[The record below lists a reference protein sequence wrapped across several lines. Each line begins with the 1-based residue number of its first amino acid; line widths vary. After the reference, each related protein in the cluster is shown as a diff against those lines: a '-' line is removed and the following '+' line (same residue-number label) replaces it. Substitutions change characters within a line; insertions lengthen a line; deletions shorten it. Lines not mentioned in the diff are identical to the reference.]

1 MIVGILLVILQSEYF
16 LIKHK
21 YDLMHN
27 QSKAYSLALIAIA
40 FWSTMGTAFK
50 LTLSY
55 LNPGMLLLVATFTA
69 FIFLGIVVLIKGKI
83 NEVKVLTSKQA
94 LNSALM
100 GLFNPFLYYLVL
112 FEAYNL
118 IPAQEGVALN
128 YIWPLILVIF
138 SILFLKQHITLLSV
152 LAIIVSFAGTVVIA
166 VHGNFT
172 DLKFSNTTGVILAI
186 GSAFFWA
193 SFWIINMKDPR
204 EAIVKMFV
212 NFAFGGI
219 YILSWNIYKHNIIV
233 PTFQGLIGAIYI
245 GIFEMGLTFVLWL
258 TALKLSTHTARV
270 SNLVFISPF
279 ISLILVSFI
288 VGEKI
293 LLSTVIGLGII
304 VSGII
309 IQQYSQWREKRL
321 LITNSE

>member
-1 MIVGILLVILQSEYF
+1 
-16 LIKHK
+16 
-21 YDLMHN
+21 MHN
-27 QSKAYSLALIAIA
+27 QSKAYGLALISIA

-50 LTLSY
+50 LTLNY
-55 LNPGMLLLVATFTA
+55 LNPGMLLLIATFTA
-69 FIFLGIVVLIKGKI
+69 FIFLGIIVLIKGKMNI
-83 NEVKVLTSKQA
+83 LKKLTLKQT

-112 FEAYNL
+112 FEAYNR

-128 YIWPLILVIF
+128 YIWPVILVIF
-138 SILFLKQHITLLSV
+138 SIIFLKQHITLLSI
-152 LAIIVSFAGTVVIA
+152 LAIIVSFLGTVVIA
-166 VHGNFT
+166 LHGNFT
-172 DLKFSNTTGVILAI
+172 EFKFSNTAGVILAI

-212 NFAFGGI
+212 NFAFGAV
-219 YILSWNIYKHNIIV
+219 YILSWNIYKNNIII
-233 PTFQGLIGAIYI
+233 PAINGLAGAIYI
-245 GIFEMGLTFVLWL
+245 GVFEMGLTFVLWL

-279 ISLILVSFI
+279 ISLLLVSFF

-293 LLSTVIGLGII
+293 LPSTVIGLAII
-304 VSGII
+304 VSGIV
-309 IQQYSQWREKRL
+309 IQQYSQWRENRSGYRIAK
-321 LITNSE
+321 SE

>member
-1 MIVGILLVILQSEYF
+1 
-16 LIKHK
+16 
-21 YDLMHN
+21 MHN
-27 QSKAYSLALIAIA
+27 QSKAYSLALISIA

-50 LTLSY
+50 LTLNY
-55 LNPGMLLLVATFTA
+55 LNPGMLLLIATFTA
-69 FIFLGIVVLIKGKI
+69 IIFLGIIVLIKGKI
-83 NEVKVLTSKQA
+83 NILKKLTLKQA

-112 FEAYNL
+112 FEAYDR

-128 YIWPLILVIF
+128 YIWPVILVIF
-138 SILFLKQHITLLSV
+138 SIIFLKQHITLLSI
-152 LAIIVSFAGTVVIA
+152 LAIIVSFFGTVLIA
-166 VHGNFT
+166 LHGNFT

-204 EAIVKMFV
+204 EAIVKMFI
-212 NFAFGGI
+212 NFAFGAF
-219 YILSWNIYKHNIIV
+219 YILSWNIYKNNIIL
-233 PTFQGLIGAIYI
+233 PSINGLAGAIYI

-279 ISLILVSFI
+279 ISLLLVSFF

-293 LLSTVIGLGII
+293 LPSTVIGLAII
-304 VSGII
+304 VLGIV
-309 IQQYSQWREKRL
+309 IQQYSQWKERR
-321 LITNSE
+321 SELVKSE

>member
-1 MIVGILLVILQSEYF
+1 
-16 LIKHK
+16 
-21 YDLMHN
+21 MHN
-27 QSKAYSLALIAIA
+27 QSKAYSLALISVA

-50 LTLSY
+50 LTLNY
-55 LNPGMLLLVATFTA
+55 LNPGMLLLIATFTA
-69 FIFLGIVVLIKGKI
+69 FIFLGIVVLIKGKLKI
-83 NEVKVLTSKQA
+83 LKQLTFKQG
-94 LNSALM
+94 LNSAMM

-112 FEAYNL
+112 FEAYNR

-128 YIWPLILVIF
+128 YIWPVILVIF
-138 SILFLKQHITLLSV
+138 SIVFLKQHITLLSI
-152 LAIIVSFAGTVVIA
+152 LAIIISFLGTVVIA
-166 VHGNFT
+166 IHGDFT
-172 DLKFSNTTGVILAI
+172 ELRFSNTTGVILAI

-212 NFAFGGI
+212 NFAFGAV
-219 YILSWNIYKHNIIV
+219 YILIWNIYRNNLIIPPV
-233 PTFQGLIGAIYI
+233 YGLVGALYI

-279 ISLILVSFI
+279 ISLILVSFF

-293 LLSTVIGLGII
+293 LLSTVIGLAII
-304 VSGII
+304 VSGIV
-309 IQQYSQWREKRL
+309 IQQYSQWHEQRKV
-321 LITNSE
+321 NSEK

>member
-1 MIVGILLVILQSEYF
+1 
-16 LIKHK
+16 
-21 YDLMHN
+21 MHN
-27 QSKAYSLALIAIA
+27 QSKAYSLALISIA

-50 LTLSY
+50 LTLNF
-55 LNPGMLLLVATFTA
+55 LNPGMLLLIATFTA
-69 FIFLGIVVLIKGKI
+69 FVFLGFVIFFKRKFQILKKI
-83 NEVKVLTSKQA
+83 TLQQT

-112 FEAYNL
+112 FEAYNR

-128 YIWPLILVIF
+128 YIWPVILVIF
-138 SILFLKQHITLLSV
+138 SIIFLKQHITFISV
-152 LAIIVSFAGTVVIA
+152 VAIIVSFAGTVIIA
-166 VHGNFT
+166 IHGNFT
-172 DLKFSNTTGVILAI
+172 EFKFSNTTGVLLAI
-186 GSAFFWA
+186 SSAFVWA
-193 SFWIINMKDPR
+193 SFWIINMKDAR

-212 NFAFGGI
+212 NFAFGAV

-233 PTFQGLIGAIYI
+233 PPILGLAGAVYI

-279 ISLILVSFI
+279 ISLILVSFF

-293 LLSTVIGLGII
+293 LLSTVAGLAVIVAGI
-304 VSGII
+304 V
-309 IQQYSQWREKRL
+309 IQQYSQWHEKR
-321 LITNSE
+321 IVNS

>member
-1 MIVGILLVILQSEYF
+1 
-16 LIKHK
+16 
-21 YDLMHN
+21 MHN
-27 QSKAYSLALIAIA
+27 QSKAYSLALLSIL

-50 LTLSY
+50 LTLNY
-55 LNPGMLLLVATFTA
+55 LNPAMLLFTATFTA
-69 FIFLGIVVLIKGKI
+69 FIFLGIVVLIKGKFRTLRQI
-83 NEVKVLTSKQA
+83 TYKQA
-94 LNSALM
+94 INSALM

-128 YIWPLILVIF
+128 YIWPVILVIF
-138 SILFLKQHITLLSV
+138 SIIFLKQHITFISL
-152 LAIIVSFAGTVVIA
+152 LAIMISFFGSVVIA
-166 VHGNFT
+166 MHGNLT
-172 DLKFSNTTGVILAI
+172 ELRFSNTTGVLLAV

-212 NFAFGGI
+212 NFAFGSVYILGWNIFNNNITLPPLFGLLGGI
-219 YILSWNIYKHNIIV
+219 YIGV
-233 PTFQGLIGAIYI
+233 
-245 GIFEMGLTFVLWL
+245 FEMGLTFVLWL

-279 ISLILVSFI
+279 ISLILISII

-293 LLSTVIGLGII
+293 LPSTVIGLAII
-304 VSGII
+304 VAGIV
-309 IQQYSQWREKRL
+309 IQQYSQWRERAV
-321 LITNSE
+321 NSG

>member
-1 MIVGILLVILQSEYF
+1 M
-16 LIKHK
+16 
-21 YDLMHN
+21 
-27 QSKAYSLALIAIA
+27 LALISIA

-50 LTLSY
+50 LTLNY
-55 LNPGMLLLVATFTA
+55 LNPGMLLLIATFTA
-69 FIFLGIVVLIKGKI
+69 FIFLGIVVIIKGKLI
-83 NEVKVLTSKQA
+83 ILKQLTRQQT

-112 FEAYNL
+112 FEAYNR

-128 YIWPLILVIF
+128 YIWPVILVIF
-138 SILFLKQHITLLSV
+138 SIIFLKQHITLLSV
-152 LAIIVSFAGTVVIA
+152 FAILISFSGTVVIA
-166 VHGNFT
+166 MHGDFTHFNFS
-172 DLKFSNTTGVILAI
+172 DTTGVILAI

-193 SFWIINMKDPR
+193 SFWIVNMKDPR

-212 NFAFGGI
+212 NFAFGAV
-219 YILSWNIYKHNIIV
+219 YILGWNIYKDNLIV
-233 PTFQGLIGAIYI
+233 PSLNGLAGAIYI
-245 GIFEMGLTFVLWL
+245 GVFEMGLTFVLWL

-293 LLSTVIGLGII
+293 LPSTVIGLAII
-304 VSGII
+304 VIGIV
-309 IQQYSQWREKRL
+309 IQQFSQWREQR
-321 LITNSE
+321 SE

>member
-1 MIVGILLVILQSEYF
+1 
-16 LIKHK
+16 
-21 YDLMHN
+21 MHN
-27 QSKAYSLALIAIA
+27 QSKAYILALISIA

-50 LTLSY
+50 LTLNY
-55 LNPGMLLLVATFTA
+55 LNPGMLLLIATFTA
-69 FIFLGIVVLIKGKI
+69 FIFLGTVILVKGK
-83 NEVKVLTSKQA
+83 LTMLKKITWKQT

-112 FEAYNL
+112 FEAYNR

-128 YIWPLILVIF
+128 YIWPVMLVIF
-138 SILFLKQHITLLSV
+138 SIVFLKQNINLLSV
-152 LAIIVSFAGTVVIA
+152 LAIVISFSGTVVIA
-166 VHGNFT
+166 MHGDFT
-172 DLKFSNTTGVILAI
+172 EFRFSDTTGVVLAI

-212 NFAFGGI
+212 NFAFGAF
-219 YILSWNIYKHNIIV
+219 YILSWNIYTCNIII
-233 PTFQGLIGAIYI
+233 PSYNGLIGSLYI
-245 GIFEMGLTFVLWL
+245 GVFEMGLTFVLWL

-279 ISLILVSFI
+279 ISLMLVSFF

-293 LLSTVIGLGII
+293 LPSTVVGLVII
-304 VSGII
+304 VIGIV
-309 IQQYSQWREKRL
+309 IQQYSQWRENRVL
-321 LITNSE
+321 LERVDKDELIENRK

>member
-1 MIVGILLVILQSEYF
+1 
-16 LIKHK
+16 
-21 YDLMHN
+21 MHN
-27 QSKAYSLALIAIA
+27 QSKAYSLALISIA

-50 LTLSY
+50 LTLNY
-55 LNPGMLLLVATFTA
+55 LNPGMLLLIATFTA
-69 FIFLGIVVLIKGKI
+69 FIFLGIVVLIKGKLT
-83 NEVKVLTSKQA
+83 VLKKITKKQMI
-94 LNSALM
+94 NSALM

-112 FEAYNL
+112 FEAYNR

-128 YIWPLILVIF
+128 YIWPVILVIF
-138 SILFLKQHITLLSV
+138 SIIFLKQHINLLSV

-166 VHGNFT
+166 MHGNFT
-172 DLKFSNTTGVILAI
+172 EFRFSNTTGVLLAI

-212 NFAFGGI
+212 NFAFGAV
-219 YILSWNIYKHNIIV
+219 YILAWNIYTHNIILPPV
-233 PTFQGLIGAIYI
+233 YGFIGAVYI

-258 TALKLSTHTARV
+258 TALNLSTHTARV

-279 ISLILVSFI
+279 ISLMLVSFF

-293 LLSTVIGLGII
+293 LPSTVIGLAVIVAGI
-304 VSGII
+304 G
-309 IQQYSQWREKRL
+309 IQQYSQWREKG
-321 LITNSE
+321 IVKSEK

>member
-1 MIVGILLVILQSEYF
+1 
-16 LIKHK
+16 
-21 YDLMHN
+21 MHN
-27 QSKAYSLALIAIA
+27 QSKAYSLALISIL

-50 LTLSY
+50 LTLNY
-55 LNPGMLLLVATFTA
+55 LNPGMLLLIATFTA
-69 FIFLGIVVLIKGKI
+69 FIFLGIVGIFMGKLQI
-83 NEVKVLTSKQA
+83 LKKITPKQA

-112 FEAYNL
+112 FEAYNR

-128 YIWPLILVIF
+128 YIWPVILVIF
-138 SILFLKQHITLLSV
+138 SIIFLKQHITMLSV

-166 VHGNFT
+166 IHGNFT
-172 DLKFSNTTGVILAI
+172 EFKFSNTTGVILAI
-186 GSAFFWA
+186 CSAFFWA

-212 NFAFGGI
+212 NFAFGAV

-233 PTFQGLIGAIYI
+233 PPIQGLVGAIYI

-258 TALKLSTHTARV
+258 TALKLSIHTARV

-279 ISLILVSFI
+279 ISLLLVSFF

-293 LLSTVIGLGII
+293 LPSTVIGLVII
-304 VSGII
+304 VAGIV
-309 IQQYSQWREKRL
+309 IQQYSQWHERRIVNRK
-321 LITNSE
+321 